1 MGYQA
6 LYRTYRPRKFEDVVG
21 QDVIVKTLR
30 NALITNKI
38 GHAYIFSGPRGTG
51 KTSVA
56 KIFANAVNCEQA
68 PEKAPCGVCPAC
80 QAIQEES
87 VSDVIEIDAASNNGV
102 DEIRELRD
110 KVKYMPAVGKYKV
123 YIIDEVH
130 MLTIQAFN
138 ALLKTL
144 EEPPAHVIFILA
156 TTEVNKLPPT
166 IISRC
171 QRFDFRGITI
181 KGIEKKLNEIVT
193 KESIEIENEAI
204 REIAQQADGSM
215 RDAISLLDQVYSFS
229 NGIITVGDVYDV
241 TGSVSKENL
250 MNLLTAI
257 MEKDVASALPL
268 LDKIIEDGKEVT
280 KIVADL
286 ILILRDLLIE
296 KNLLFETNQNSSQ
309 LKSFVQMFSNDRLYF
324 YLEVLNDTQNS
335 IRWTSQK
342 RAYLELA
349 IIKMIDHQALDVI
362 ESNEQLEMLM
372 NKLNKLELDLN
383 RLKSQPIVVETKKT
397 ENKEEVKTVTKPLK
411 QPIDSNRK
419 KITVEQV
426 EAVLNNG
433 KRNKK
438 ARLLKHWSL
447 LENVKNPN
455 QQIIAG
461 LLAQGELV
469 ACDDETLLLVYSDKA
484 TCLQMLNEHYKKN
497 ALEFLNA
504 KEKIADDYICLDQ
517 KSWDQLY
524 DSFKEQWQQ
533 GIKKPI
539 LPKIDLEIYES
550 KLETWQP
557 EAVKLAVDFFGEDM
571 VKVKE

>member
-268 LDKIIEDGKEVT
+268 LDKIIEDGK
-280 KIVADL
+280 
-286 ILILRDLLIE
+286 R
-296 KNLLFETNQNSSQ
+296 
-309 LKSFVQMFSNDRLYF
+309 SN
-324 YLEVLNDTQNS
+324 
-335 IRWTSQK
+335 
-342 RAYLELA
+342 
-349 IIKMIDHQALDVI
+349 
-362 ESNEQLEMLM
+362 
-372 NKLNKLELDLN
+372 
-383 RLKSQPIVVETKKT
+383 
-397 ENKEEVKTVTKPLK
+397 
-411 QPIDSNRK
+411 
-419 KITVEQV
+419 
-426 EAVLNNG
+426 
-433 KRNKK
+433 
-438 ARLLKHWSL
+438 
-447 LENVKNPN
+447 
-455 QQIIAG
+455 
-461 LLAQGELV
+461 
-469 ACDDETLLLVYSDKA
+469 
-484 TCLQMLNEHYKKN
+484 
-497 ALEFLNA
+497 
-504 KEKIADDYICLDQ
+504 
-517 KSWDQLY
+517 
-524 DSFKEQWQQ
+524 
-533 GIKKPI
+533 
-539 LPKIDLEIYES
+539 
-550 KLETWQP
+550 
-557 EAVKLAVDFFGEDM
+557 
-571 VKVKE
+571 